1 MSNWLAYFGGAVVA
15 LLAALFAVPAMIDW
29 NGYRGIFE
37 EEATRVLGRDVRL
50 GGSVNL
56 RLLPAPY
63 VSFEKMRISD
73 PDSQTGEPL
82 FRAESFTM
90 WLALSPLLQGV
101 LQANQVELKQPILK
115 LAVSDDGSG
124 NWSKLKLTPGALPFV
139 PADVTL
145 SSVKLSDGEIGLLGP
160 KGNELAKLEAIN
172 GELTAEALSGPV
184 RFRGQMKWG
193 GELRDV
199 RFASASPDP
208 NGDVRFKVS
217 ATGTGTHS
225 SYILDGRAA
234 NLGSKLSLTG
244 ELAAKIAPDLSAAT
258 RAPDAPAPP
267 PTVAAPAPA
276 PEVNVSATP
285 GAEPKEPVPPPPPAV
300 QAGAPLYDMRSK
312 VSGDATGFKLSEIAI
327 TSEGG
332 GPPQLVTGDAQ
343 ATWGERTKLDLALNS
358 RWIDL
363 DAMFGTGKTV
373 VPLEAARGLFDVLMR
388 QLPASSDTNIDLQV
402 DQLNLGADRISN
414 VHFAAVRAGG
424 PLEVKDFRVSL
435 PGATQLS
442 LAGKLAPGETSPKF
456 EGAIGLKGQSL
467 SRFLA
472 WGLKRPSLTDGLS
485 DGAFALNG
493 NLKFSGKQIELADAK
508 IGIGDTPVMAGV
520 RLDLTERRRLTVNL
534 EGQKIDIGRVWPGG
548 LQMEALAPLL
558 AQATSAAAAPAG
570 SSATSAEQPWFDPAN
585 ADLVIGVKAGSL
597 VDGTRTLRNV
607 EADLSVEGGKLAMRQ
622 LKFADDAGLE
632 VELEGE
638 AAGLKAEAK
647 GTVRGLIVA
656 PDAATAKTF
665 VDLAGLDTYAPGLV
679 EPFGRLAPLRLAGT
693 LNLGARVPSAADLKL
708 DGTVRGGR
716 LVASVNLDG
725 GFAAWRTA
733 PAGVTARIEAPDVDQ
748 AASAMIGLSPAAGT
762 AASGSRPG
770 LLVFRAAGTPQDGL
784 LSFAAIQSDGIKL
797 DYSGRL
803 SFPPDAPVALKGEA
817 QIASRDARTLLH
829 LAGLSLPDATSSV
842 PLAGTVAIDKAGDT
856 LSLQPVGLTV
866 AGTPLAGT
874 LTIKQ
879 PASGRTVLN
888 ADLQAGEASVTG
900 LLAALLDKQTLST
913 EPPPPT
919 PASNKAPPPPAVAA
933 AVPPMLW
940 PDQQFDFRGL
950 DASEGKVTLR
960 LAKLALQPGLSIAN
974 AKVEITLEPDRVAVT
989 SLEGDAIGGK
999 VTSTMTFAKAAG
1011 GISFDGGLNLRVPQ
1025 GEGKPDIATL
1035 GLKYSGRA
1043 LSPAALI
1050 AGLEGKGE
1058 LKLGDISLGGMSPS
1072 IVGSVSEAALQGRGP
1087 NSGEPLLAALR
1098 EGLREGQLKV
1108 GELAV
1113 PVTLA
1118 DGAMKVAKV
1127 ELDRPEGRTTFET
1140 VIELATMK
1148 LDSEWN
1154 VEARLPKSIG
1164 KAGNKLL
1171 PPVSVIYSGTLK
1183 DIAAIEPQISA
1194 GALEREL
1201 TVRKMERDVEELE
1214 RMRKEDETR
1223 AKEEQA
1229 RIAAERER
1237 IKQERARAEAAR
1249 AAAAAAAA
1257 VDDPQPAPDPNAG
1270 TDATVDQAPLPPA
1283 AASGQPPANAAQ
1295 PQSNNGAPGN
1305 GTATGPGA
1313 AIGPDGQPSATGQPG
1328 NASAQQAA
1336 GSDPNAPPN
1345 EAAAAQAA
1353 PRPPAKRRP
1362 APKDNWN
1369 PFTSQF

>member
-50 GGSVNL
+50 GGNVNL

-145 SSVKLSDGEIGLLGP
+145 SSVKLSNGEIGLLGP
-160 KGNELAKLEAIN
+160 RGNELAKLEAIN
-172 GELTAEALSGPV
+172 GELTADALSGPV
-184 RFRGQMKWG
+184 RFRGQMRWG

-234 NLGSKLSLTG
+234 NLGSRLNLTG

-267 PTVAAPAPA
+267 PPVAAPAPA
-276 PEVNVSATP
+276 PEINVSATP
-285 GAEPKEPVPPPPPAV
+285 GAEPKAPVPPPPPAV

-388 QLPASSDTNIDLQV
+388 QLPASSDTNIELQV
-402 DQLNLGADRISN
+402 DQLNLGADQISN

-472 WGLKRPSLTDGLS
+472 WGLKRPALTDGLS

-508 IGIGDTPVMAGV
+508 VGIGDTPVMAGV

-558 AQATSAAAAPAG
+558 AQATSAASSEPSAA
-570 SSATSAEQPWFDPAN
+570 SAEQPWFDPAN
-585 ADLVIGVKAGSL
+585 ADLVIGVKAGSV

-693 LNLGARVPSAADLKL
+693 LNLGARVPAAADLKL

-716 LVASVNLDG
+716 LVASIDLDG

-748 AASAMIGLSPAAGT
+748 AASAMIGLSPAGGT
-762 AASGSRPG
+762 AASGPRPG
-770 LLVFRAAGTPQDGL
+770 LIVFRAAGTPQDGL
-784 LSFAAIQSDGIKL
+784 LSFAAIQSEGIKL

-803 SFPPDAPVALKGEA
+803 SFPPDAPVAMKGEA

-856 LSLQPVGLTV
+856 LSLQPAGLTM

-879 PASGRTVLN
+879 PAAGRTVLT

-900 LLAALLDKQTLST
+900 LLTALLDQQTLST

-919 PASNKAPPPPAVAA
+919 PASNKAPPPAAVAA
-933 AVPPMLW
+933 AAPVLW
-940 PDQQFDFRGL
+940 PDQQFDFRAL
-950 DASEGKVTLR
+950 NASEGKVTLR

-999 VTSTMTFAKAAG
+999 ITSTMTFAKAAG
-1011 GISFDGGLNLRVPQ
+1011 GVSFDGGLNLRVPQ
-1025 GEGKPDIATL
+1025 GEGKPDIAAL

-1050 AGLEGKGE
+1050 SGLEGKGE
-1058 LKLGDISLGGMSPS
+1058 LKLGDISLGGMSPM

-1113 PVTLA
+1113 PVTIA

-1171 PPVSVIYSGTLK
+1171 PPVSVVYTGTLK

-1229 RIAAERER
+1229 RIAAEKER
-1237 IKQERARAEAAR
+1237 IKQERAAR

-1270 TDATVDQAPLPPA
+1270 AGATVDQAPLPPA
-1283 AASGQPPANAAQ
+1283 GAAQ
-1295 PQSNNGAPGN
+1295 PQSDNAAPGN
-1305 GTATGPGA
+1305 GDAPGPGA
-1313 AIGPDGQPSATGQPG
+1313 ATAPDGTPSAAGQP
-1328 NASAQQAA
+1328 AQQAA
-1336 GSDPNAPPN
+1336 GADPNAPPPN

-1353 PRPPAKRRP
+1353 PRPPAAKRRP
-1362 APKDNWN
+1362 AQKDNWN
-1369 PFTSQF
+1369 PFTF